1 MPAIQV
7 RGVSKAFRIP
17 HERTT
22 TLLERVLGMFRS
34 SQVAILQA
42 VQDVSFEVPKGS
54 FVGVIGSNGSGKSTL
69 LKLMAGVLKPDD
81 GSITVDGHLVPLLE
95 LGLGFHQ
102 ELSVRENV
110 ALYGAVLGYPPAEM
124 ARRID
129 EVIAFAELE
138 EFRDA
143 KLKSLSSGMMVR
155 LAFATAIRADA
166 DILLL
171 DEVMAVGDAQFQ
183 RKCIETFE
191 ALQRQQKTIVLVSHD
206 LASVQRFCDRA
217 FWLDRGRI
225 VMSGDPAEV
234 VQTYLTVMKTSPV
247 KPELLDAPED
257 ADHRWGDGTV
267 RFADIQLRDADD
279 RRADAFRAGTRAVL
293 HVDAEVHSECADPV
307 FGIIIWLGGQVIY
320 STNTVLLGQ
329 PLGRLT
335 PGEHLHIEVPF
346 TVGLANG
353 HYSLTVAVANPR
365 DGTVYDWINHLVTF
379 SVDGSCC
386 GEGVADLGAELHVTR
401 SPGARG
407 ADVRR
412 LQEGSS

>member
-1 MPAIQV
+1 MAAIDV

-17 HERTT
+17 HERQT
-22 TLLERVLGMFRS
+22 TLLERLLGMFRPS
-34 SQVAILQA
+34 PVAVLQA
-42 VQDVSFEVPKGS
+42 VKDVSFEVPKGS

-69 LKLMAGVLKPDD
+69 LKLMAGVLKPDE
-81 GSITVDGHLVPLLE
+81 GSIAIDGHLVPLLE

-110 ALYGAVLGYPPAEM
+110 ALYGAVLGYPRAEM

-191 ALQRQQKTIVLVSHD
+191 ALQRDKKTIVLVSHD

-217 FWLDRGRI
+217 FWLDRGRV

-234 VQTYLTVMKTSPV
+234 VQTYLTVMKTAPV
-247 KPELLDAPED
+247 KPELLDVPED

-267 RFADIQLRDADD
+267 RFADVQLRDTAGRRSD
-279 RRADAFRAGTRAVL
+279 RFRAGDRAVL
-293 HVDAEVHSECADPV
+293 HVDADVHSDCIDPV
-307 FGIIIWLGGQVIY
+307 FGMIVWLGGNAVY

-329 PLGRLT
+329 SIGRLT
-335 PGEHLHIEVPF
+335 AGTRFTIDAPF
-346 TVGLANG
+346 LAALANG
-353 HYSLTVAVANPR
+353 HYSLTVAMANR
-365 DGTVYDWINHLVTF
+365 DGTVYDWVNHLVTF
-379 SVDGSCC
+379 SVEGSCC
-386 GEGVADLGAELHVTR
+386 GEGVADLGAELHIAIAGEPDGVSR
-401 SPGARG
+401 
-407 ADVRR
+407 V
-412 LQEGSS
+412 QEGTS